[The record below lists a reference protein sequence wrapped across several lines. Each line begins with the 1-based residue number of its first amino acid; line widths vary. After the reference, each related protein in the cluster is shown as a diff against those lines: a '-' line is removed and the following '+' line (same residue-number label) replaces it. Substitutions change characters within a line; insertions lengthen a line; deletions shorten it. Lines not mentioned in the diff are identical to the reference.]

1 MKFFKTR
8 EENHLAAVIM
18 DPARTGEV
26 MASFIGGEFETCD
39 AEVCAK
45 LVDMG
50 YRHEGTM
57 PAGAE
62 LSEDGTNEGGEQGSD
77 EDTGEGVGAGTGDA
91 EIGSEAD
98 ELPENPTKAEIAAFG
113 KSKYGIDIAVNQT
126 KDEMLVLLQ
135 VAQSAAAGEGA

>member
-18 DPARTGEV
+18 DPVRSGEV

-39 AEVCAK
+39 ADVCVK
-45 LVDMG
+45 LVEMG
-50 YRHEGTM
+50 YRHEGIM
-57 PAGAE
+57 PACAE
-62 LSEDGTNEGGEQGSD
+62 LAEDGTNEGGEQGSD
-77 EDTGEGVGAGTGDA
+77 EDSGEGVAAGTGDGEISA
-91 EIGSEAD
+91 EVE

-126 KDEMLVLLQ
+126 KDEMLVMLQ
-135 VAQSAAAGEGA
+135 VAQAAAGEEA